1 MRPSWLLARL
11 VVLALTIARPA
22 QACATCGCG
31 DPTLVSIGAE
41 QPFGG
46 RFRAFSEG
54 QVRTE
59 ASGTPQTGG
68 TSLTEWAL
76 NFGGSYAFS
85 TRWALSVTVPVL
97 FRTLESADLSQDHST
112 NLGDIEALGKVVLW
126 RDRDF
131 AARHL
136 FSLLGGM
143 RFPTAPLQRLPDGT
157 VLTSDIQAGP
167 GAWWFIGGASYYGRL
182 GGPWSVYTSVLAYLP
197 TKGREGLEPAP
208 SGRGT
213 VHVQVQPW
221 SWMSFRL
228 GTDMRLDGVWH
239 ENGEVSP
246 DTGGFIA
253 FLSPAVLISPATDW
267 LIQVSAR
274 FPVINALKG
283 VHTEGTYA
291 SISLV
296 VDL

>member
-1 MRPSWLLARL
+1 MG
-11 VVLALTIARPA
+11 V
-22 QACATCGCG
+22 
-31 DPTLVSIGAE
+31 E

-46 RFRAFSEG
+46 RLRVFSEG
-54 QVRTE
+54 QYRTE
-59 ASGTPQTGG
+59 VSGTPQTGG

-76 NFGGSYAFS
+76 NLGAGYAFS
-85 TRWALSVTVPVL
+85 SRWALSVTVPVL
-97 FRTLESADLSQDHST
+97 FRSLESADLSRDQST
-112 NLGDIEALGKVVLW
+112 NLGDVEALGKWVLF

-136 FSLLGGM
+136 VSLLAGM

-167 GAWWFIGGASYYGRL
+167 GAWWFIAGASYYGRL
-182 GGPWSVYTSVLAYLP
+182 GGPWSIYASVLGYLP

-208 SGRGT
+208 TGRGT
-213 VHVQVQPW
+213 LHVQAQPW
-221 SWMSFRL
+221 PWLSLRL
-228 GTDMRLDGVWH
+228 GTDLRLDGVWH

-253 FLSPAVLISPATDW
+253 FLSPAVLVSPATDW
-267 LIQVSAR
+267 LIQLGVR
-274 FPVINALKG
+274 IPVINALEG
-283 VHTEGTYA
+283 AHTEGTYA
-291 SISLV
+291 SLSLV